1 MVATRGPNRGEA
13 RGAEPEEVAME
24 LESFATA
31 QADGVDALSDEDYAK
46 LSRDSGVVGNV
57 DVCSPSKILD
67 WENIGLGN
75 EGS

>member
-1 MVATRGPNRGEA
+1 
-13 RGAEPEEVAME
+13 ME